1 MTSADDNLVGLL
13 TKILRVLALQVS
25 SGTSV
30 TEGARSLKIAGLDNQ
45 MIADVLNTS
54 PATVRALTSNLRASR
69 ASGRRR
75 GGRKK

>member
-1 MTSADDNLVGLL
+1 MTSDDEIVDLL

-30 TEGARSLKIAGLDNQ
+30 TDGARALKFAGLDNQ

-54 PATVRALTSNLRASR
+54 PATIRALTSNLRASR